1 MTTPKVKTF
10 QAKGSRFY
18 VHPETNESVPGVTS
32 ILNTLP
38 KPFLQY
44 WSAKVVAEYAVD
56 NREAWQ
62 SLDRQAAVDLLK
74 GAPRRYTGG
83 RADIGSEAHDAFEK
97 IGNGEDPGPIRIEVQ
112 PYVDQFNKF
121 LDEFQPEF
129 IGQEL
134 TVWSEKHRYAGS
146 TDAFLR
152 IQDEPIVIDYKTSK
166 SVYAETSLQLAAYR
180 YADHVIDQWGTTSP
194 IPTLNGGAVLHVRED
209 GYDLVPMKCDE
220 EVFEIFLG
228 LRNFSFEW
236 SADVSKN
243 VVGAP
248 IRPAALRA

>member
-56 NREAWQ
+56 NVEQWRF
-62 SLDRQAAVDLLK
+62 LDYKASVDLLK
-74 GAPRRYTGG
+74 GAPRRYTSG
-83 RADIGSEAHDAFEK
+83 RADIGSEAHDVFEK
-97 IGNGEDPGPIRIEVQ
+97 IGNGEDTGPIRIEVQ

-121 LDEFQPEF
+121 LDDFQPEF

-134 TVWSEKHRYAGS
+134 TVWSDQHRYAGS

-152 IQDEPIVIDYKTSK
+152 IQGEPVVVDWKTTK
-166 SVYAETSLQLAAYR
+166 SIYPEVGLQLAAYR
-180 YADHVIDQWGTTSP
+180 FADHVIDEFGTTSP
-194 IPTLNGGAVLHVRED
+194 IPALNGGAVLHVRED
-209 GYDLVPMKCDE
+209 GYSLVPMRCDE
-220 EVFEIFLG
+220 QVFEVFLA

-236 SADVSKN
+236 AAEISKTI
-243 VVGAP
+243 VGAP
-248 IRPAALRA
+248 LRPVNA